1 MNEKP
6 NIFSRAYRYT
16 RALSRWIKAG
26 RPIRGEEEIARI
38 FETCCK
44 PCEAYEEESSTCRCC
59 GCRVSLVQAATLN
72 KIAMATEECP
82 LDNWGLGDSSLQTAD
97 DSRESRKHLTDNR

>member
-1 MNEKP
+1 MNETQ
-6 NIFSRAYRYT
+6 NIFTLAYRYT

-26 RPIRGEEEIARI
+26 RPVRSEEEIKKI

-44 PCEAYEEESSTCRCC
+44 PCEAYEALTSSCCCC
-59 GCRVSLVQAATLN
+59 GCRVNLVKAAPLN

-82 LDNWGLGDSSLQTAD
+82 WGKWEKNKELG
-97 DSRESRKHLTDNR
+97 